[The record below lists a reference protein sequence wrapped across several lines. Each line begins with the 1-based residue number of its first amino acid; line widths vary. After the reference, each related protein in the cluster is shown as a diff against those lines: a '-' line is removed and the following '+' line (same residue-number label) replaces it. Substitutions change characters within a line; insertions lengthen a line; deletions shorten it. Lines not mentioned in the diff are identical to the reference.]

1 MEIALLENKRLVE
14 LHQEKVGRKFIV
26 GDILLGRIKKVVPGL
41 NAVFV
46 DVGFKKDA
54 FLHYTDL
61 GPNIRTLLKIT
72 RTAIAGNPSNHLL
85 SPNFQYEKQIVKGGN
100 IEDVLKTRDLLLVQI
115 LKEPI
120 STKGPRLTCEITLP
134 ARNVVLTPFSHSI
147 AISRR
152 INSDA
157 ERKRMRRLIESI
169 KPKNSGVIVRTVAE
183 GKKVAD
189 LHRDISQ
196 QMDIWA
202 TLLDNLH
209 HASHAKKVF
218 SEVGKTASIV
228 RDILNPSFNRIITN
242 DIVSF
247 NDLKTFITQIAP
259 EKEKIVSLYKG
270 NVPMM
275 EKMGINKMIKA
286 SFGRTVTMP
295 GGGYLVIEHTE
306 AMHVIDVNSGHK
318 SNSANNQEQN
328 ALRTNLE
335 AADEIARQIRLREI
349 GGIIIIDFIDMK
361 NPNNRKAVNNRVKE
375 MMKDDRAKKTIL
387 PLSKFCIMQITRQRV
402 RPELR
407 IDTSENC
414 PSCNGSGKIQPSVLI
429 VQEIQNNLNY
439 FFTEKNEPH
448 IRVQTHPF
456 IEAFLTKGFISKF
469 LKWRLT
475 YSNRV
480 KLKPDESYHMTEY
493 HFFNKANEEV
503 SRD

>member
-14 LHQEKVGRKFIV
+14 LHQEKSGRKFIV

-72 RTAIAGNPSNHLL
+72 KMAIAGNASNHLL
-85 SPNFQYEKQIVKGGN
+85 IDIKYEKQIVKGGK
-100 IEDVLKTRDLLLVQI
+100 IEEVLKSRDLILVQI

-147 AISRR
+147 AISRK

-169 KPKNSGVIVRTVAE
+169 KPKNCGVIVRTVAE

-202 TLLDNLH
+202 VLLENLR

-228 RDILNPSFNRIITN
+228 RDILNPSFNRIVTN
-242 DIVSF
+242 DLISF
-247 NDLKTFITQIAP
+247 NELKTFLTQIAP
-259 EKEKIVSLYKG
+259 EKEKIISLYKG

-275 EKMGINKMIKA
+275 EKLGVSRMIKA
-286 SFGRTVTMP
+286 AFGRTVTMP

-318 SNSANNQEQN
+318 SNSSANQEQN
-328 ALRTNLE
+328 ALKTNLE

-349 GGIIIIDFIDMK
+349 GGIIIIDFIDMR
-361 NPNNRKAVNNRVKE
+361 NPVNRKAVNSRVKE

-407 IDTSENC
+407 IDTTENC
-414 PSCNGSGKIQPSVLI
+414 PSCNGTGKIQPSALV
-429 VQEIQNNLNY
+429 VDEIQNNLNY
-439 FFTEKNEPH
+439 FLTERNEPH

-456 IEAFLTKGFISKF
+456 IEAFLTKGLISKY
-469 LKWRLT
+469 LKWRFT
-475 YSNRV
+475 YSNRIR
-480 KLKPDESYHMTEY
+480 LKPDESYHMTEY
-493 HFFNKANEEV
+493 HFFNKANEELT
-503 SRD
+503 RT